1 VRRKVSKSLLQ
12 RFMSEL
18 ARRSQGPGKVFFTG
32 GATALLLDLRE
43 QTIDIDIKIDP
54 EPRGV
59 FEAISAIKN
68 ELDLNIE
75 LASPADF
82 IPAPPQWQEL
92 AAHVTRIGEISFFHY
107 DFAMQALAKIE
118 RGFSHDLTDATALVS
133 KGHVSIKQLRE
144 RFTQIEPHLIRYP
157 AIDAHRFAL
166 KVEQFIRSITLG
178 AT

>member
-1 VRRKVSKSLLQ
+1 VRQKVSKSLLH
-12 RFMSEL
+12 RFMAEL
-18 ARRSQGPGKVFFTG
+18 ARRSHGPGKVYFTG

-43 QTIDIDIKIDP
+43 QTIDIDIKIEP

-59 FEAISAIKN
+59 FEAISALKN

-82 IPAPPQWQEL
+82 IPAPAQWQEL
-92 AAHVTRIGEISFFHY
+92 ATHVTKIDELSFFHY

-118 RGFSHDLTDATALVS
+118 RGFSHDLTDAAALIS
-133 KGHVSIKQLRE
+133 KGYISVQQLRE
-144 RFTQIEPHLIRYP
+144 RFSQIEPGLIRYP

-166 KVEQFIRSITLG
+166 KVEQFIQSITRG
-178 AT
+178 ST